1 MGNTLTGESKTKLQ
15 RLAEIQIEIK
25 DTSRD
30 IHRRLQK
37 LDLKQ
42 RLADTKML
50 LLINSCNTAESSAG
64 RLWVVESR
72 KQRLALDIHRMRVD
86 TKTLNDSLAIVNAAE
101 DTVYKLV
108 ATEHSKNMMVK
119 VTAGLRRIEHYEKYE
134 GQQTQDANTEGMK
147 NEDLGEC
154 HAIVCLVVA
163 ARATQRAKLTCT

>member
-25 DTSRD
+25 DTNRD

-42 RLADTKML
+42 RMADTKML

-101 DTVYKLV
+101 DAVYKLV
-108 ATEHSKNMMVK
+108 ATEHSKDMMVK
-119 VTAGLRRIEHYEKYE
+119 VTAGLRRIEHYEKYQ
-134 GQQTQDANTEGMK
+134 GQQTRSANTEAAE
-147 NEDLGEC
+147 NENLSEC
-154 HAIVCLVVA
+154 PPLCAL
-163 ARATQRAKLTCT
+163 